1 MGNVLEFPSNTVA
14 ADALRNGLV
23 RQIDDLDDIY
33 EVLDA
38 LHLKI
43 HELEKQC
50 NEMELSYDQDLGRY
64 ADKVGTENVEVQFLG
79 YTSRHIVSIDAD
91 GENFTLTIQEDMF
104 NED

>member
-1 MGNVLEFPSNTVA
+1 MGNILEFPSNTVA

-38 LHLKI
+38 LHLKM
-43 HELEKQC
+43 HDLEKQC

-79 YTSRHIVSIDAD
+79 YTSRHVVSIDAD
-91 GENFTLTIQEDMF
+91 GENFTLTIQEDLF

>member
-14 ADALRNGLV
+14 ADALRNSLV

-38 LHLKI
+38 LHLKM
-43 HELEKQC
+43 HDLEKQC

>member
-14 ADALRNGLV
+14 ADALRNSLV

-33 EVLDA
+33 DILDA
-38 LHLKI
+38 LHGKM

-50 NEMELSYDQDLGRY
+50 NELELSYDQDLGRY

-79 YTSRHIVSIDAD
+79 YTSRHIVSVDAD

>member
-1 MGNVLEFPSNTVA
+1 MGNILEFPSNTVA

-38 LHLKI
+38 LHGKM

-79 YTSRHIVSIDAD
+79 YTSRHVVSIDAD

>member
-1 MGNVLEFPSNTVA
+1 MSNILEFPSNTVA
-14 ADALRNGLV
+14 ADALRNSLV

-38 LHLKI
+38 LHLKM
-43 HELEKQC
+43 HDLEKQC

>member
-14 ADALRNGLV
+14 ADALRNTLV

-38 LHLKI
+38 PHGKM

-50 NEMELSYDQDLGRY
+50 NEMELAYDQDLGRY

-79 YTSRHIVSIDAD
+79 YTSRHMVSIDAD

>member
-1 MGNVLEFPSNTVA
+1 MGNVVQFPSNTVA
-14 ADALRNGLV
+14 ADSLRNNLV
-23 RQIDDLDDIY
+23 RQIDDLDDMY
-33 EVLDA
+33 DVLDA
-38 LHLKI
+38 LHGKM

-50 NEMELSYDQDLGRY
+50 NEMEFAYDQDLGRY

-79 YTSRHIVSIDAD
+79 YTSRHMVSIDAD

>member
-1 MGNVLEFPSNTVA
+1 
-14 ADALRNGLV
+14 
-23 RQIDDLDDIY
+23 
-33 EVLDA
+33 
-38 LHLKI
+38 
-43 HELEKQC
+43 
-50 NEMELSYDQDLGRY
+50 MELAYDQDLGRY

>member
-14 ADALRNGLV
+14 ADALRNSLV

-38 LHLKI
+38 LHLKM
-43 HELEKQC
+43 HDLEKQC
-50 NEMELSYDQDLGRY
+50 NDMELSYDQDLGRY

>member
-14 ADALRNGLV
+14 ADALRNNLV
-23 RQIDDLDDIY
+23 RQIEDLEDIY

-38 LHLKI
+38 LHGKM

>member
-1 MGNVLEFPSNTVA
+1 MGNVVQFPSNTVA
-14 ADALRNGLV
+14 ADALRNSLV

-38 LHLKI
+38 LHLKM
-43 HELEKQC
+43 HEMEKQC

-79 YTSRHIVSIDAD
+79 YTSRHMVSIDAD
-91 GENFTLTIQEDMF
+91 GENFTLTIQEDLF

>member
-1 MGNVLEFPSNTVA
+1 MGNVIDFPSNTVA

-33 EVLDA
+33 DVLDA
-38 LHLKI
+38 LHGKM

-50 NEMELSYDQDLGRY
+50 NEMELAYDLDLGRY
-64 ADKVGTENVEVQFLG
+64 ADKVQFLG
-79 YTSRHIVSIDAD
+79 YTSRHMVSIDAD

>member
-14 ADALRNGLV
+14 ADALRNSLV

>member
-1 MGNVLEFPSNTVA
+1 MGNVIDFPSNTVA

-38 LHLKI
+38 LHLKM
-43 HELEKQC
+43 HEMEKQC

-79 YTSRHIVSIDAD
+79 YTSRHMVSIDAD
-91 GENFTLTIQEDMF
+91 GENFTLTIQEDLF

>member
-1 MGNVLEFPSNTVA
+1 MGNVLNFPSNTVA
-14 ADALRNGLV
+14 ADALRNNLV

-38 LHLKI
+38 LHLKM

-79 YTSRHIVSIDAD
+79 YTSRHMVSIDAD
-91 GENFTLTIQEDMF
+91 GENFTLTIQEDLF

>member
-1 MGNVLEFPSNTVA
+1 MGNVLNFPSNTVA
-14 ADALRNGLV
+14 ADALRNNLV

-38 LHLKI
+38 LHLKM

-79 YTSRHIVSIDAD
+79 YTSRHIVSVDAD

>member
-1 MGNVLEFPSNTVA
+1 MGNVIEFPSNTVA

-23 RQIDDLDDIY
+23 RQIDDLDGIY

-38 LHLKI
+38 LHAKM
-43 HELEKQC
+43 HDLEKQC
-50 NEMELSYDQDLGRY
+50 NEMELAYDQDLGRY

>member
-14 ADALRNGLV
+14 ADALRNNLV
-23 RQIDDLDDIY
+23 RQIDDLEDMYD
-33 EVLDA
+33 VLDA
-38 LHLKI
+38 LHAKL
-43 HELEKQC
+43 HDLEKMC

>member
-1 MGNVLEFPSNTVA
+1 MGNVIEFPSNTVA
-14 ADALRNGLV
+14 ADALRNNLV

-33 EVLDA
+33 DVLDA
-38 LHLKI
+38 LHGKM

-50 NEMELSYDQDLGRY
+50 NEMELAYDLDLGRY

-79 YTSRHIVSIDAD
+79 YTSRHMVSIDAD